1 MIGIVAL
8 LFGCLAY
15 TSGNFVGLVHYA
27 NHVDSVRSVLCTVP
41 SRIILTCAGYRYI
54 LLRY

>member
-1 MIGIVAL
+1 MIGIVVL

-15 TSGNFVGLVHYA
+15 TSGNFIGLIHYA

-41 SRIILTCAGYRYI
+41 SRIILTCASNRYI

>member
-41 SRIILTCAGYRYI
+41 SRIILTCASYRYI